1 MISQRS
7 FATNTAERL
16 VSRIYSL
23 ACVVSGSEA
32 LFHAWLQRGLL
43 NPQSAL
49 ATMAFGFV
57 VIAMVVSAW
66 RTGDARVWYKV
77 HAVLVL
83 ILILTWRFQLSGSW
97 PQHEQPWLWWAVG
110 NAAISAGI
118 GFSGL
123 TGTAFQIF
131 LPGMWVLLA
140 TSSTGGSQSIARSL
154 EDAAYVFLLSASLS
168 AIVWVLRNRARL
180 VDSIHLKTVTALA
193 EKNRADAIEQERSAA
208 EALVHNQVLSALET
222 ALEAE
227 SNSDWNQA
235 AAAAKE
241 AEESIR
247 ERLTLGDLA
256 LPKAPL
262 QTWARNL
269 KQTISS
275 HYPGVLVETIAVEDL
290 WIPNDIA
297 LALTESTMQAVD
309 NSVRHAG
316 PRANTRLKIE
326 GLHAGV
332 KVLVAD
338 NGRGFRLSRDSRG
351 QVGIQRSIIERC
363 KSVGVKPHLDTKPGA
378 GCRVI
383 LHWVQ
388 P

>member
-32 LFHAWLQRGLL
+32 LFHAWLQRGLM

-66 RTGDARVWYKV
+66 QTGDARVWYKV

-97 PQHEQPWLWWAVG
+97 PLQEQPWLWWAVG

-123 TGTAFQIF
+123 LGTAFQIF

-247 ERLTLGDLA
+247 ERLSFGDLA

-262 QTWARNL
+262 QTWAQNL

-275 HYPGVLVETIAVEDL
+275 HYPGVLVETIAVEGL

-338 NGRGFRLSRDSRG
+338 NGRGFRLNRDSRG

-383 LHWVQ
+383 
-388 P
+388 